1 MSLAPND
8 NNFKVISYL
17 NRPPSMAITS
27 LITLVK
33 LLTFPPLVMH
43 LNEIKIDKQV

>member
-27 LITLVK
+27 LITLIK
-33 LLTFPPLVMH
+33 LLTFPPLVTH
-43 LNEIKIDKQV
+43 SNEIKIDKQV

>member
-8 NNFKVISYL
+8 NNFEAISYL
-17 NRPPSMAITS
+17 NRPPSRAITS

-33 LLTFPPLVMH
+33 LLTFSPLVTH
-43 LNEIKIDKQV
+43 SNEIKIDKQV